1 METNNNMYGLIN
13 NQTTTTEQFLSY
25 ILNYDNSNI
34 GARPIS
40 FTSVTNPVYRKR
52 KFPYANLYKVGQTSG
67 MLGTDYEANVN
78 AQREREGKTADFVA
92 QANNK
97 MKEWLSRSIGITN
110 KDNTVIRY
118 RPVNSGKSFWIVET
132 EEGDLKEVSFDEI
145 KEFIPEYKGTNSQD
159 LEEQVEFR
167 LYGVDKIIA
176 FTFEK
181 NSGVIEDVD
190 EKRKKVFKLVESKL

>member
-1 METNNNMYGLIN
+1 MYGLTN
-13 NQTTTTEQFLSY
+13 NQTSTVEQFLSY
-25 ILNYDNSNI
+25 ILNYDNANV

-52 KFPYANLYKVGQTSG
+52 NFPYAGLYKVGQTSG

-78 AQREREGKTADFVA
+78 AQRLREGKTDDFVS
-92 QANNK
+92 QDK
-97 MKEWLSRSIGITN
+97 KGMKTWLSRSIGVTN

-118 RPVNSGKSFWIVET
+118 RPINSGKSVWVVELEDGT
-132 EEGDLKEVSFDEI
+132 FKEVDFDEI
-145 KEFIPEYKGTNSQD
+145 KSFIPEYKGTTSQD

-176 FTFEK
+176 FTFES
-181 NSGVIEDVD
+181 NSGVITDAD
-190 EKRKKVFKLVESKL
+190 AKRKKVFELVKSKF